1 MKKSILFV
9 FCALSVLSV
18 SAGTPELPSKC
29 KAFRPQELAAL
40 VLKESEV
47 KKLMSKSDY
56 GQNTP
61 PAAGLEA
68 YWTVYSDRDNNQTYE
83 QPSLSGAK
91 CATLTFNQT
100 LRIAEIKGNFALVYE
115 EPNKQVIYPEISN
128 RAVCKGWVP
137 MSNLLLWQSCL
148 ASDVGI
154 YNKALLCVNLETIK
168 SDPSNAIGIGYREP
182 STKSHGD
189 PLETDINFY
198 FIMKQE
204 NGMALLA
211 NQCKMDGGTTDQ
223 VLEFWVPT
231 QSYVPW
237 NQRSCLEPTWDVDD
251 VDYFADK
258 GIVAPIYGNKQL
270 SGNQISKIRYEL
282 LDLTNVTPLERR
294 FVYRMPGSSLRY
306 PILDGGSK
314 TIYNMST
321 FSSNG
326 DAVGGRS
333 KKKTPEEIADS
344 IKKARLEKM
353 QHINL
358 AIVIDG
364 TSSMEDY
371 YAPVKDA
378 IKEGLQFF
386 TDGYKIKV
394 GVAIYR
400 DFADGKGLF
409 EICPMTAINNIER
422 VNQFLDSGGDYGVG
436 KHTSSDKTNEEALY
450 YGINKALDTLRF
462 NEGESNMMLVVG
474 DCGNV
479 DDSRN
484 PSEDELIQKLIK
496 KDIHLMSF
504 QVQNKVQQAW
514 NSFNNQM
521 NALCRETLKG
531 NYKKFADSIKLDTK
545 IAVNSNNVREGMNF
559 QVASNEQLYLS
570 MTRYAIT
577 TVNGGKM
584 DPSLLKEHV
593 ATSILGFYETIQ
605 GQINMVATSGKKSA
619 SMFAGGARQG
629 GNLDISDAFV
639 KQRLGEEYAKAV
651 LESGAL
657 MNFSGYV
664 NKEHESGRDYFKPVI
679 FISAEEF
686 QEMMKQLAPVANAA
700 RMSNTADRSP
710 YINAMKELVRTLAPG
725 LSNEEMDKLSNS
737 DITRMIGGL
746 NEAPQALNSYTLDKL
761 SDPNAVPN
769 TKYMGIIND
778 FKRKYDALN
787 KIKSS
792 NTYKFVKEFNSAKYY
807 WIPIEELP

>member
-9 FCALSVLSV
+9 LCALSVLSV
-18 SAGTPELPSKC
+18 SAGTPKLPSKC
-29 KAFRPQELAAL
+29 EAFRPQELAAL

-56 GQNTP
+56 GQSTP

-91 CATLTFNQT
+91 CATLNFNQT

-115 EPNKQVIYPEISN
+115 EPNKQVIYPEISH

-148 ASDVGI
+148 ASDEGI

-168 SDPSNAIGIGYREP
+168 SDPSNAVGVGYREP
-182 STKSHGD
+182 STKSRGEV
-189 PLETDINFY
+189 LETDINFY
-198 FIMKQE
+198 FIMKEE

-211 NQCKMDGGTTDQ
+211 NQSKMDGDVTDQ

-237 NQRSCLEPTWDVDD
+237 NQRSCLEPTWKIDD
-251 VDYFADK
+251 VEYFADK
-258 GIVAPIYGNKQL
+258 DIVAPVYGNKKL
-270 SGNQISKIRYEL
+270 SGEQISKIRYEL
-282 LDLTNVTPLERR
+282 LDLTNVPPLKQQYI
-294 FVYRMPGSSLRY
+294 YRMPGSSLRY
-306 PILDGGSK
+306 PILDDGSE

-364 TSSMEDY
+364 TSSMEPY
-371 YAPVKDA
+371 YPAVKDA

-386 TDGYKIKV
+386 KDGYKIKV
-394 GVAIYR
+394 GVVIYR
-400 DFADGKGLF
+400 DYDDGDGLCEF
-409 EICPMTAINNIER
+409 MPLTSINNIER
-422 VNQFLDSGGDYGVG
+422 FNDFLDRGGDYGI
-436 KHTSSDKTNEEALY
+436 KSSSRDKTNEEALF
-450 YGINKALDTLRF
+450 YGINMALDTLRF
-462 NEGESNMMLVVG
+462 NDGESNMMLIVG
-474 DCGNV
+474 DCGNAA
-479 DDSRN
+479 DDDKCA
-484 PSEDELIQKLIK
+484 SEA
-496 KDIHLMSF
+496 DIIAKMSKHNIHPMSF
-504 QVQNKVQQAW
+504 QVQNQNQTAW
-514 NSFNNQM
+514 NLFNMQLNRIFRQSLNQ
-521 NALCRETLKG
+521 
-531 NYKKFADSIKLDTK
+531 NYKQFSDSVKVTPRN
-545 IAVNSNNVREGMNF
+545 VMNNGVQDGFDFKAN
-559 QVASNEQLYLS
+559 VSEQLYIG
-570 MTRYAIT
+570 MTRYANAND
-577 TVNGGKM
+577 NGGKK
-584 DPSLLKEHV
+584 DPSLLTKDV
-593 ATSILGFYETIQ
+593 ASSILEFANTIQ
-605 GQINMVATSGKKSA
+605 KQIEMIATSGKKSA

-657 MNFSGYV
+657 MNFSGYI
-664 NKEHESGRDYFKPVI
+664 NKQHESGRDYFKPVI
-679 FISAEEF
+679 FISDEEF
-686 QEMMKQLAPVANAA
+686 QEMMKRLAPVANAA
-700 RMSNTADRSP
+700 RQSNTANRKP
-710 YINAMKELVRTLAPG
+710 YIDAMIELVRTLAPG
-725 LSNEEMDKLSNS
+725 LTNEEMAKLSNN
-737 DITRMIGGL
+737 DITKMIGGL
-746 NEAPQALNSYTLDKL
+746 NEAPKALSYSLDKL

-769 TKYMGIIND
+769 TTYMRIIKDFETKY
-778 FKRKYDALN
+778 RRLN
-787 KIKSS
+787 QIKSS
-792 NTYKFVKEFNSAKYY
+792 NTYEYVKEFNSAKYY
-807 WIPIEELP
+807 WIPIENLP